1 MPKASTAA
9 ATRRGSG
16 TAALAYHKK
25 NPGIS
30 KDSAEST
37 GCGVGGSGVFTLEY
51 PNNEV
56 YKGEVHNDK
65 REGYGE
71 YYFSNGVV

>member
-1 MPKASTAA
+1 MRFP
-9 ATRRGSG
+9 RCIECRQRVVRYYCP
-16 TAALAYHKK
+16 LH
-25 NPGIS
+25 GIS